1 MSQTAKEKDELFER
15 VREAAA
21 RRMSPEER
29 KAQRVSFI
37 MSAVGKDDSTTRK
50 EVENYVD
57 QRYGTSA
64 R

>member
-1 MSQTAKEKDELFER
+1 MSKAAAEQDDLFER
-15 VREAAA
+15 VREAAT

-37 MSAVGKDDSTTRK
+37 MSAVGKEDSETRK
-50 EVENYVD
+50 EVENYVEE
-57 QRYGTSA
+57 RYGTSP